1 MAELLTRPRQTAPFF
16 PEIFLMIV
24 GGVCALAWPAEH
36 CFGQDK
42 RGPGSFDLAIQPRA
56 PGRYGCLEASRAA

>member
-1 MAELLTRPRQTAPFF
+1 MGELLTRVRQTAAFF
-16 PEIFLMIV
+16 PELFLEGI
-24 GGVCALAWPAEH
+24 CAPAWPAEH
-36 CFGQDK
+36 CFGQYK

>member
-1 MAELLTRPRQTAPFF
+1 
-16 PEIFLMIV
+16 MIV
-24 GGVCALAWPAEH
+24 GGVCAPAWPAEH